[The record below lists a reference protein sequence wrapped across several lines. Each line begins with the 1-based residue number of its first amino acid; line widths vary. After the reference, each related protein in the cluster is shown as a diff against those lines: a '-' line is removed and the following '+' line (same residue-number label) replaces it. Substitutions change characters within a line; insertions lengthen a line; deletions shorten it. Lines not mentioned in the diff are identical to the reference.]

1 MRKDVLQ
8 KHMKLSHE
16 NKNDEPV
23 IGMWMIDGQQITP
36 MRENVPMKNPLN
48 EVVDIPQV
56 IVRTA
61 EACVNS
67 LLDSIIEKVVSD
79 NGNICKV
86 CNKSYSSVYS
96 LTKHMKNIH
105 NITSAKKEPSRMTVY
120 RRAKKAVVDAHKVI
134 TKEPKNIEYVLD
146 DLIKNNKAPAGKGK
160 IEKSLLIINLWK
172 ENVWNWV

>member
-1 MRKDVLQ
+1 
-8 KHMKLSHE
+8 MKLSHE

-86 CNKSYSSVYS
+86 CNKSYSST
-96 LTKHMKNIH
+96 L
-105 NITSAKKEPSRMTVY
+105 KKIVCTHIY
-120 RRAKKAVVDAHKVI
+120 LFLLKVNFYQI
-134 TKEPKNIEYVLD
+134 
-146 DLIKNNKAPAGKGK
+146 
-160 IEKSLLIINLWK
+160 
-172 ENVWNWV
+172 